1 MNFLNRFHDPL
12 YAISRFVIGLLFAGH
27 GAMKLFGWFG
37 GKTQMPSP
45 LPPKMMIAG
54 CIELAGGL
62 MIAFGLL
69 TTIAAFICC
78 GEMAVAYWTVHA
90 KMPPGPHSPWENKG
104 ELAVLY
110 CFVFLYIAA
119 HGGGRFSID
128 ALFRKQPTHG

>member
-1 MNFLNRFHDPL
+1 MNFLSRFHDPL
-12 YAISRFVIGLLFAGH
+12 YAISRFIIGLLFAGH

-37 GKTQMPSP
+37 GKDMPKP
-45 LPPKMMIAG
+45 LPPKMMVAG
-54 CIELAGGL
+54 IIELGGGL

-78 GEMAVAYWTVHA
+78 GEMAVAYFTVHA
-90 KMPPGPHSPWENKG
+90 KMPPNALSPWENKG

-119 HGGGRFSID
+119 HGGGKYSID
-128 ALFRKQPTHG
+128 ALFGRQPEHG

>member
-1 MNFLNRFHDPL
+1 MNFLSRFHDPL
-12 YAISRFVIGLLFAGH
+12 YAISRFIIGLLFAGH

-37 GKTQMPSP
+37 GKMPGP
-45 LPPKMMIAG
+45 MPPKMMAAG
-54 CIELAGGL
+54 VIELTGGL

-69 TTIAAFICC
+69 TTIAAFLCC

-90 KMPPGPHSPWENKG
+90 KMPPSPVSPWENKG

-119 HGGGRFSID
+119 RGSGAISLDGLRQRGR
-128 ALFRKQPTHG
+128 R

>member
-1 MNFLNRFHDPL
+1 MNFLSRFHDPL
-12 YAISRFVIGLLFAGH
+12 YAISRFIIGLLFAGH

-37 GKTQMPSP
+37 GKSNGP
-45 LPPKMMIAG
+45 LPPKMMAAG
-54 CIELAGGL
+54 AIELAGGL

-90 KMPPGPHSPWENKG
+90 KMPPGPQSPWENKG

-119 HGGGRFSID
+119 HGGGKYSID
-128 ALFRKQPTHG
+128 ALFRRQPEHR